1 MDLPQYFQTG
11 HGANMIDFS
20 FEPFGRLGLFRTK
33 RECCLAGTV
42 VVMIRLWSCAGLEGA
57 GIFSSLS
64 GLDERSFHQRAL

>member
-33 RECCLAGTV
+33 RECCCDFGRYGGRDDKAMEL
-42 VVMIRLWSCAGLEGA
+42 CGA
-57 GIFSSLS
+57 RGSWHIL
-64 GLDERSFHQRAL
+64 LP